1 MAAHAMWAKLPK
13 IGSNTKHLNVHG
25 DCMDKHTIVQRL
37 QKVADDYDFYT
48 KVGDFSM
55 AQYSLDRWVYL
66 NSLIEGGR
74 HVA

>member
-1 MAAHAMWAKLPK
+1 
-13 IGSNTKHLNVHG
+13 
-25 DCMDKHTIVQRL
+25 MDKHTIVQRL